1 MNPNKVSVIIP
12 FMPIDEEKY
21 EVLER
26 LLDSLVGADE
36 IIVAENWKEGYAV
49 PINFGLSQ
57 ATGDFLVVLNDD
69 LKMDRGASLKDI
81 CDTNFVT
88 SPTIDGEEQDFW
100 GCAFVIPRWIY
111 ETVGGLWEGYRIS
124 YFDDDDYINILRQ
137 NKIPMKSMPYVNFWN
152 VDGGG
157 RTLHAFPD
165 HNEFFAE
172 NKEKFIERWG
182 ATPSEVSI
190 FWNTNHR
197 LPTKQDNG
205 FFETKI

>member
-1 MNPNKVSVIIP
+1 MEANKVSVIIP
-12 FMPIDEEKY
+12 FMEADEGKI

-36 IIVAENWKEGYAV
+36 IIVVENWKAGYGV

-57 ATGDFLVVLNDD
+57 ATGDFLIVLNDD

-81 CDTNFVT
+81 CDSNFVT

-100 GCAFVIPRWIY
+100 GAAFCIPRWIY
-111 ETVGGLWEGYRIS
+111 DTVGGLWEGYRVS
-124 YFDDDDYINILRQ
+124 YFDDDDYINVLRQ
-137 NKIPMKSMPYVNFWN
+137 NNIPMKCMPFVNFWN

-157 RTLHAFPD
+157 RTLHTFPD
-165 HNEFFAE
+165 HNDFFAE

-182 ATPSEVSI
+182 GTPDDVTKYYKE
-190 FWNTNHR
+190 HGK
-197 LPTKQDNG
+197 LPKEN
-205 FFETKI
+205 

>member
-1 MNPNKVSVIIP
+1 MDKVSVIIP
-12 FMPIDEEKY
+12 YMEADSEKPA
-21 EVLER
+21 VLNR

-36 IIVAENWKEGYAV
+36 IIVVENWKDGYAI

-57 ATGDFLVVLNDD
+57 ATGDFLIVLNDD

-81 CDTNFVT
+81 CDVNFVT
-88 SPTIDGEEQDFW
+88 SPTIDGNEQPFW
-100 GCAFVIPRWIY
+100 GCAFCIPRWVY
-111 ETVGGLWEGYRIS
+111 EKVGGLWEGYRIS

-137 NKIPMKSMPYVNFWN
+137 AHVPMKSMPFVNFWN

-157 RTLHAFPD
+157 RTLHTFPD

-182 ATPSEVSI
+182 GTPDQITQFYEK
-190 FWNTNHR
+190 NKR
-197 LPTKQDNG
+197 LPKEG
-205 FFETKI
+205 EL